1 MYNNRKAGEF
11 PKLLE
16 GIKPGA
22 AILYSAK
29 MRKKSLGAGCVR
41 ERLPV
46 TLLLVLYIILCI
58 MAVQVSGCSDSDST
72 RKERPSLVVFVAASL
87 RDVVQEVGLSFALTH
102 DVDLVYNFAGS
113 NTLAQQIK
121 ASRAAD
127 VFLSANVDWVDF
139 LEKVNLLVPG
149 SRRNFLSN
157 RLVVVSRKDAHF
169 QFYNPLDPHDSFD
182 PRALATLNFSFL
194 ALADPEAVPAGRY
207 AKAFLESV
215 ELDGGSLWRALKDKV
230 APTADVRAA
239 LGLVESDPM
248 IIGVVY
254 RTDVTTSDKTKLL
267 YEVPSTLHPAI
278 TYCAT
283 ALKDRPNSG
292 LVEEYLDFLSS
303 PDAAAVY
310 KNYGFLQET
319 RTFEE
324 CMLRKT
330 WVKP

>member
-29 MRKKSLGAGCVR
+29 MRKKPLGAGCVQ
-41 ERLPV
+41 ERLTV
-46 TLLLVLYIILCI
+46 ILLLVVCI

-87 RDVVQEVGLSFALTH
+87 RDVVQEIGLSFARTH
-102 DVDLVYNFAGS
+102 HVDLVYNFAGS

-121 ASRAAD
+121 ASRSAD
-127 VFLSANVDWVDF
+127 IFLSANVDWVDF
-139 LEKVNLLVPG
+139 LEKANLLVPG

-169 QFYNPLDPHDSFD
+169 QLRDSFD
-182 PRALATLNFSFL
+182 PRELATLNFSFL

-215 ELDGGSLWRALKDKV
+215 ELDGGSLWQALKDKV
-230 APTADVRAA
+230 APTTDVRAT
-239 LGLVESDPM
+239 LGLVESDPR

-254 RTDVTTSDKTKLL
+254 RTDVTTSGKTKLL

-292 LVEEYLDFLSS
+292 LVGEYLDFLSGH
-303 PDAAAVY
+303 DAAAVY
-310 KNYGFLQET
+310 KKYGFLQET
-319 RTFEE
+319 PIFETRNFEE
-324 CMLRKT
+324 
-330 WVKP
+330 

>member
-29 MRKKSLGAGCVR
+29 MRKKPLGAGCVR
-41 ERLPV
+41 ERLTV
-46 TLLLVLYIILCI
+46 TLLLVLYI
-58 MAVQVSGCSDSDST
+58 MAVQASGCSDSDST

-87 RDVVQEVGLSFALTH
+87 RDVAQDIGAAFALTQH
-102 DVDLVYNFAGS
+102 VDLVYNFAGS
-113 NTLAQQIK
+113 NALAQQIK
-121 ASRAAD
+121 ASRSAD

-139 LEKVNLLVPG
+139 LEKANLLVPG

-169 QFYNPLDPHDSFD
+169 QFGNPGE
-182 PRALATLNFSFL
+182 LATLNFSFL

-215 ELDGGSLWRALKDKV
+215 ELGGGSLWQALKDKV

-239 LGLVESDPM
+239 LGLVESDPR

-278 TYCAT
+278 TYCAA
-283 ALKDRPNSG
+283 ALKDRPSSG

-310 KNYGFLQET
+310 KKYGFLQET
-319 RTFEE
+319 QTFEE
-324 CMLRKT
+324 
-330 WVKP
+330 